1 MTRTEEGFEYNDA
14 VASGQVSE
22 RKAPKKGDGE
32 RRRSTSAL
40 PLQEP
45 HSEWAATKHRGSSAD
60 SSELIEKVFSLD
72 TSAFVV
78 VVFDLPGAFDRCSTG

>member
-1 MTRTEEGFEYNDA
+1 MAQRGEGFKYDDA

-22 RKAPKKGDGE
+22 RKAARNGDGE

-40 PLQEP
+40 LLQEP

-60 SSELIEKVFSLD
+60 SSELIEKVLLSKFFRAHSIDAL
-72 TSAFVV
+72 
-78 VVFDLPGAFDRCSTG
+78 LPAG